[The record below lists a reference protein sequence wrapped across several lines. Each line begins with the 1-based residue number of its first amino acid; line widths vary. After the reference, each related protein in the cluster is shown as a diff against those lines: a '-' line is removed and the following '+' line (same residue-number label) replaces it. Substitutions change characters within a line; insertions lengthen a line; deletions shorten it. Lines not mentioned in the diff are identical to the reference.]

1 MTYNLSYDYASL
13 VAITILLLY
22 NVFSPKFRNFQNR
35 LFGWIIFVGFIS
47 TLADILSAALFMP
60 KFPDC
65 IWVNRLAIMIYQTSQ
80 HVMPLLYYVYMLT
93 IIYKEEAIT
102 MIKRGRWVILVP
114 GALLFVVNILTPF
127 TGWAFIYDETG
138 YHRTDL
144 YIIAVVIMIF
154 YVLTCLIIAFVHKSR
169 TGFLSRVAVVT
180 YTLTMIILSIHQ
192 YLRPQTLVICS
203 SAVISI
209 FIMYLSLQS
218 PALLKEALEDAEK
231 ARMAAEEASTAK
243 ANFLANMSHEIRTP
257 MNAICGM
264 AYLLESTHLNNDAK
278 EYVDTIK
285 SSSENLLMLINEIL
299 DFSKVDSGKMTLI
312 ETEYAIDN
320 IVRDVSR
327 MMFARLDSDYIV
339 PGLYIAPE
347 VPHVLRGDDN
357 KVRQIIINLVNNAMK
372 FTEEGQISLSIGCTK
387 ISAER
392 VMLSI
397 KVKDTGIGI
406 KEEDQDKLFEQFE
419 QVDMAKNRKK
429 EGTGLGLSLVK
440 SFCEIMNG
448 HIEVESTYGSG
459 STFTAYI
466 EQECV
471 EGFGEEYEL
480 DMESVEFVVLEEQ
493 PYVRSNIEKTLKSV
507 NAHYSVCDT
516 YDERDIKATFT
527 PKICI
532 IYDYEKYH
540 DSIDKLC
547 VEGRDIVKLA
557 MVDYKFLI
565 PDESDGIIYA
575 RNPFSI
581 LTLLDNVAVHKKDVD
596 KIDKEALYFSDEVKV
611 AVVDDNRVN
620 LKVTT
625 AILKNFGIKAKAY
638 ISGYEILDEIEKGVE
653 FDLIF
658 MDHMMPEMDGIETVR
673 KIRALHTGNCGRV
686 PIVAL
691 TANAIKGTE
700 HEFLDAGMNG
710 TLFKPVNI
718 DELEEHLVKWIP
730 RHLRVEAPKE

>member
-22 NVFSPKFRNFQNR
+22 NVFSPKYKNLQNK
-35 LFGWIIFVGFIS
+35 LFGWIIFVGFI
-47 TLADILSAALFMP
+47 TTVADILSAGLLIP
-60 KFPDC
+60 KFPEY
-65 IWVNRLAIMIYQTSQ
+65 IWANRLALMFYQATQHIMP
-80 HVMPLLYYVYMLT
+80 MLYYVYMLT
-93 IIYKEEAIT
+93 IIYKEEAPK
-102 MIKRGRWVILVP
+102 MIKSGRWIILVP
-114 GALLFVVNILTPF
+114 GVAIFILNILSVF
-127 TGWAFIYDETG
+127 TGWTFSYDENG
-138 YHRTDL
+138 YNRTDF
-144 YIIAVVIMIF
+144 YFIAVGVMVF

-169 TGFLSRVAVVT
+169 TGFLSRVAVVC
-180 YTLTMIILSIHQ
+180 YTLTMISLSVYQ
-192 YLRPQTLVICS
+192 FYRPESLVICS

-218 PALLKEALEDAEK
+218 PALLKEALEDAEN

-278 EYVDTIK
+278 EYVETIK

-327 MMFARLDSDYIV
+327 MMFARLDTNVIV
-339 PGLYIAPE
+339 PGLYISPD

-357 KVRQIIINLVNNAMK
+357 KIRQIIINLVNNAMK
-372 FTEEGQISLSIGCTK
+372 FTEEGQISLHISCTK
-387 ISAER
+387 IATDR
-392 VMLSI
+392 VMLAI

-406 KEEDQDKLFEQFE
+406 KEEDRAKLFEQFE
-419 QVDMAKNRKK
+419 QVDMAKNRRK
-429 EGTGLGLSLVK
+429 EGTGLGLSLVR
-440 SFCEIMNG
+440 SFCELMNG
-448 HIEVESTYGSG
+448 HVDVESTYGAG
-459 STFTAYI
+459 SSFTAYV

-480 DMESVEFVVLEEQ
+480 NMENIEFIVLEEQ
-493 PYVRSNIEKTLKSV
+493 PYNRSNIEKTLKSID
-507 NAHYSVCDT
+507 AHYSVCDS
-516 YDERDIKATFT
+516 YDERDIKASLSER
-527 PKICI
+527 ICI
-532 IYDYEKYH
+532 IYNYDRYHEAVEKLQA
-540 DSIDKLC
+540 DDNRLI
-547 VEGRDIVKLA
+547 KLA

-565 PDESDGIIYA
+565 PDDSDGIRYA
-575 RNPFSI
+575 RMPFSI
-581 LTLLDNVAVHKKDVD
+581 LTILDNIAVHKKVENNE
-596 KIDKEALYFSDEVKV
+596 KKEALYFSDEVKV

-638 ISGYEILDEIEKGVE
+638 LSGFEIIDEIERGVE
-653 FDLIF
+653 YDLIF
-658 MDHMMPEMDGIETVR
+658 MDHMMPEMDGVETVR
-673 KIRALHTGNCGRV
+673 KIRALHVGNSGRV

-700 HEFLDAGMNG
+700 HEFIDAGMNG

-718 DELEEHLVKWIP
+718 EELEEHLIKWIP
-730 RHLRVEAPKE
+730 RHLRIDPSNE